1 MKSYLSIQEIRY
13 AEIMEYSVE
22 VPNELEAFPILK
34 LVLQP
39 LVENAIY
46 HGIKPKSG
54 KNIIQ
59 IKAEEYTDHQERRDI
74 IFTVYDTGVGIERE
88 KLKKI
93 NQWLKAG
100 KTDSSNGYGIFNVNE
115 RIQLYYGIEY
125 GLSYES
131 EAGKWTKA
139 ILRIPKQEEGYRV

>member
-22 VPNELEAFPILK
+22 VPKELEAFPILK

-54 KNIIQ
+54 KNMIQ
-59 IKAEEYTDHQERRDI
+59 IKAEEGTDHQERRDI
-74 IFTVYDTGVGIERE
+74 ILQCVHWSR
-88 KLKKI
+88 
-93 NQWLKAG
+93 N
-100 KTDSSNGYGIFNVNE
+100 
-115 RIQLYYGIEY
+115 
-125 GLSYES
+125 
-131 EAGKWTKA
+131 
-139 ILRIPKQEEGYRV
+139 